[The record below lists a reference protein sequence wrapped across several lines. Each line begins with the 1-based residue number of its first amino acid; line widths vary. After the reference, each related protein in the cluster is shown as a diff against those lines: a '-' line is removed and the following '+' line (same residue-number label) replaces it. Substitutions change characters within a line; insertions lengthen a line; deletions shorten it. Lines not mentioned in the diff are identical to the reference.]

1 MEISPLSKNFVA
13 DVVRADIT
21 TLSDENFER
30 IYQAWLQFGV
40 LRLRNQ
46 PLDEE
51 ALQSF
56 SRRFG
61 PLEEAPM
68 GRMSAEA
75 KAKIKN
81 RYVTQLSNIIENGR
95 PIGGLGNSEANWH
108 SDMTYDPTPPK
119 LTMLY
124 ALEAPA
130 IGGETAFANQI
141 LAYQELSAGMK
152 KLVGSLV
159 ATHSAKDLARLYG
172 QDPDQASEAEHPVVR
187 THDESGEKALY
198 VCRAFTRQFQD
209 WSRQE
214 SKVLLDYLYEHSV
227 RPEYQARHQ
236 WQAGDLVMW
245 DNRCLLHYAVHDHG
259 EDPRL
264 IHRLQVQGTSPV

>member
-1 MEISPLSKNFVA
+1 M
-13 DVVRADIT
+13 
-21 TLSDENFER
+21 
-30 IYQAWLQFGV
+30 V
-40 LRLRNQ
+40 LRSFEGNWDYSMRVRQMAAPLGAIVEELDVRTVDASVANELKRLFCQHHVLVFPQQQLTPDDQILFAEHWGELIPFPYGSLPGYPDIIELRN
-46 PLDEE
+46 
-51 ALQSF
+51 
-56 SRRFG
+56 RG
-61 PLEEAPM
+61 
-68 GRMSAEA
+68 
-75 KAKIKN
+75 KARN
-81 RYVTQLSNIIENGR
+81 VNQH
-95 PIGGLGNSEANWH
+95 WH

-152 KLVGSLV
+152 KLVNSLV
-159 ATHSAKDLARLYG
+159 AKHSAKDLARLYG

-209 WSRQE
+209 WSREE
-214 SKVLLDYLYEHSV
+214 SKALLDYLYEHCV

-259 EDPRL
+259 DDPRV
-264 IHRLQVQGTSPV
+264 IHRLQVRGVSPV

>member
-1 MEISPLSKNFVA
+1 M
-13 DVVRADIT
+13 
-21 TLSDENFER
+21 
-30 IYQAWLQFGV
+30 V
-40 LRLRNQ
+40 LRSFEGNWDYSMRVRQMAAPLGAIVEELDVRTVDASVANELKRLFCQHHVLVFPQQQLTPDDQILFAEHWGELIPFPYGSLPGYPDIIELRN
-46 PLDEE
+46 
-51 ALQSF
+51 
-56 SRRFG
+56 RG
-61 PLEEAPM
+61 
-68 GRMSAEA
+68 
-75 KAKIKN
+75 KARDVN
-81 RYVTQLSNIIENGR
+81 QH
-95 PIGGLGNSEANWH
+95 WH

-152 KLVGSLV
+152 KLVDSLV
-159 ATHSAKDLARLYG
+159 AKHSAKDLARLYG

-209 WSRQE
+209 WSREE
-214 SKVLLDYLYEHSV
+214 SKALLDYLYEHCV

-259 EDPRL
+259 DDPRV
-264 IHRLQVQGTSPV
+264 IHRLQVRGVSPV